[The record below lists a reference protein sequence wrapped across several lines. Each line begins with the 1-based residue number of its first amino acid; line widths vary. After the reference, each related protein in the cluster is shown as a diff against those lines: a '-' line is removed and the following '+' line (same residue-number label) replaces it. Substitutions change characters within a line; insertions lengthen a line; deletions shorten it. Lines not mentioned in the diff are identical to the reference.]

1 MMAMPEPIRIEN
13 VNQIPKGKVFQG
25 FWDKDEESALKYGL
39 ALFSRR
45 YGYEPK
51 SVYVCPR
58 DTGQTAVYMETN
70 KEVLG

>member
-1 MMAMPEPIRIEN
+1 MPEPIQITN
-13 VNQIPKGKVFQG
+13 ATQIPHGKVFQG

-39 ALFSRR
+39 ALFLRR

-51 SVYVCPR
+51 RVYVCKK